1 MDRKTLPHHLPSCRI
16 GRYSTGATMKCKPDF
31 STTWYCKFAFALG
44 VAIILA
50 AWCNSPADERIK
62 PEPIYQV
69 SK

>member
-1 MDRKTLPHHLPSCRI
+1 
-16 GRYSTGATMKCKPDF
+16 MKCKPDF

-44 VAIILA
+44 VAIILT